1 MNDIFFTNSQQSK
14 INLLKYLHF
23 CQLSCSVEG
32 AANYFNLSTRTIER
46 QVAELKNDFEIIF
59 SKKQFDLSIKR
70 GTIILEVAN
79 NLSLG
84 YAIECLRVSYVEH
97 SIEHTLIKLLL
108 TTKYDS
114 VLDLA
119 DVTFQSPSS
128 IYKHLDPIKNL
139 LELFNIQISFVDN
152 SGDLNLI
159 YHEKNL
165 RYFIYYF
172 YWTRL
177 KGIKQPYPEILADI
191 QLNEGNSPA
200 IYANLLPSKKQQI
213 DYLISITF
221 NRMKSGQNF
230 LIMNSDFAQILTVFY
245 DVNDLSRHL
254 PYSFEKIPQEK
265 RHNER
270 LFYNFLLR
278 SVVSELDSDQEKK
291 AIVTALSNID
301 SPVVGYV
308 DGLIETISHEYQIFL
323 PIEEAYLLWYYTTIY
338 FMFVFFLEIT
348 PPLHLFTTDFS
359 ENSEVSPELKEKIVT
374 FYHAFEKN
382 HNLPK
387 TINHDEF
394 IVMMINYMLR
404 FKQLNPL
411 KIAIQFSKNIVG
423 EITIKERIRLMFN
436 QDMIIFTTNHS
447 EADVILS
454 DCHETNDTQE
464 NYFLIE
470 KINDNLIWHGL
481 LEYIQQQIFKK
492 NWLLEHTKIKNM
504 T

>member
-32 AANYFNLSTRTIER
+32 VANYFNLSTRTIER

-70 GTIILEVAN
+70 GTIILEVPN

-128 IYKHLDPIKNL
+128 IYKHLEPIKNL

-200 IYANLLPSKKQQI
+200 IYANLLPSKNNK
-213 DYLISITF
+213 LIT
-221 NRMKSGQNF
+221 
-230 LIMNSDFAQILTVFY
+230 
-245 DVNDLSRHL
+245 
-254 PYSFEKIPQEK
+254 
-265 RHNER
+265 
-270 LFYNFLLR
+270 
-278 SVVSELDSDQEKK
+278 
-291 AIVTALSNID
+291 
-301 SPVVGYV
+301 
-308 DGLIETISHEYQIFL
+308 
-323 PIEEAYLLWYYTTIY
+323 
-338 FMFVFFLEIT
+338 
-348 PPLHLFTTDFS
+348 
-359 ENSEVSPELKEKIVT
+359 
-374 FYHAFEKN
+374 
-382 HNLPK
+382 
-387 TINHDEF
+387 
-394 IVMMINYMLR
+394 
-404 FKQLNPL
+404 
-411 KIAIQFSKNIVG
+411 
-423 EITIKERIRLMFN
+423 
-436 QDMIIFTTNHS
+436 
-447 EADVILS
+447 
-454 DCHETNDTQE
+454 
-464 NYFLIE
+464 
-470 KINDNLIWHGL
+470 
-481 LEYIQQQIFKK
+481 
-492 NWLLEHTKIKNM
+492 
-504 T
+504 